1 MISKITRRHLSKLY
15 PSPTSSGL
23 CSVARI
29 WFSSPLYPQCTNLAV
44 SSNIWPTIGSPT
56 WLHPSTV
63 ISAFSVGHALLTPLL
78 THKAAFLAL
87 DKPIYVTTYSG
98 YQSYEV
104 QITLLVI
111 LGRYNIDRF
120 FVLTYSVA
128 EPSQD
133 SISS

>member
-1 MISKITRRHLSKLY
+1 M
-15 PSPTSSGL
+15 
-23 CSVARI
+23 
-29 WFSSPLYPQCTNLAV
+29 NLDV
-44 SSNIWPTIGSPT
+44 SSNNWPTIGSPT
-56 WLHPSTV
+56 WLHLSTV
-63 ISAFSVGHALLTPLL
+63 ISAFSVGHALLTPLP

-87 DKPIYVTTYSG
+87 DKAIHMTTYSG
-98 YQSYEV
+98 YQSYIV
-104 QITLLVI
+104 QITLLII